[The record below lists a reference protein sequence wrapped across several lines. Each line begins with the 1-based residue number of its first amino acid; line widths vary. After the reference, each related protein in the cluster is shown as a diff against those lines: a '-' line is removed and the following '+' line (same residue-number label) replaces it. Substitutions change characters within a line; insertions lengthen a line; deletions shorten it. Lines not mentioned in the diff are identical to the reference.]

1 MTDKILLVD
10 DDANLLAATR
20 RPLRKKFELETAR
33 SGADGLHALN
43 TNGPFAV
50 VISDMRMP
58 EMNGLEFLKQVK
70 TSAPDTVRMILT
82 GIANQNTAVEA
93 VNEGNVFR
101 FLNKPCSSES
111 LSRAIE
117 AGLQQ
122 YHLIR
127 AERDLLERTLAG
139 SVKVLIDVLSLVDP
153 AAFGTSARLR
163 QRTRQLAA
171 CLNLRNVWELE
182 LAAMLSP
189 IGQLT
194 LPQEVRAKLQIGDAL
209 TSAEQE
215 MVRAAPE
222 ISRNLIANVP
232 RLNNVSRIVYYQNKG
247 YDGSGFPDDGL
258 AGSEIPLGAR
268 LLKILIDLEA
278 ATQGGDPGEIA
289 FTRLEGR
296 AECYD
301 PEILAAARAQLLAT
315 PDTTMEAKGSQRD
328 LTISWLFPGDLLA
341 SDIETEHGQLIL
353 SAGHEIT
360 WALMERLRNL
370 HKITRLKEPVRV
382 LRPAP

>member
-20 RPLRKKFELETAR
+20 RRLRKKFELETAR

-58 EMNGLEFLKQVK
+58 EMDGLEFLKQVK
-70 TSAPDTVRMILT
+70 TSAPDTVRMVLT
-82 GIANQNTAVEA
+82 GIADPNTAVEA
-93 VNEGNVFR
+93 VNEGNIFR
-101 FLNKPCSSES
+101 ILNKPCSSES

-171 CLNLRNVWELE
+171 
-182 LAAMLSP
+182 A
-189 IGQLT
+189 
-194 LPQEVRAKLQIGDAL
+194 PQRAPDLGAGGGSEVRRTI
-209 TSAEQE
+209 
-215 MVRAAPE
+215 R
-222 ISRNLIANVP
+222 
-232 RLNNVSRIVYYQNKG
+232 RICEWPK
-247 YDGSGFPDDGL
+247 
-258 AGSEIPLGAR
+258 
-268 LLKILIDLEA
+268 
-278 ATQGGDPGEIA
+278 
-289 FTRLEGR
+289 
-296 AECYD
+296 
-301 PEILAAARAQLLAT
+301 
-315 PDTTMEAKGSQRD
+315 
-328 LTISWLFPGDLLA
+328 
-341 SDIETEHGQLIL
+341 
-353 SAGHEIT
+353 
-360 WALMERLRNL
+360 
-370 HKITRLKEPVRV
+370 
-382 LRPAP
+382 

>member
-1 MTDKILLVD
+1 
-10 DDANLLAATR
+10 
-20 RPLRKKFELETAR
+20 
-33 SGADGLHALN
+33 
-43 TNGPFAV
+43 
-50 VISDMRMP
+50 
-58 EMNGLEFLKQVK
+58 
-70 TSAPDTVRMILT
+70 
-82 GIANQNTAVEA
+82 
-93 VNEGNVFR
+93 
-101 FLNKPCSSES
+101 
-111 LSRAIE
+111 
-117 AGLQQ
+117 
-122 YHLIR
+122 
-127 AERDLLERTLAG
+127 
-139 SVKVLIDVLSLVDP
+139 
-153 AAFGTSARLR
+153 
-163 QRTRQLAA
+163 
-171 CLNLRNVWELE
+171 
-182 LAAMLSP
+182 MLSP

-247 YDGSGFPDDGL
+247 FDGSGFPDDGL

-268 LLKILIDLEA
+268 LLKVLIDLEA
-278 ATQGGDPGEIA
+278 ATQGGDPDEIA

-296 AECYD
+296 AERYD
-301 PEILAAARAQLLAT
+301 PDILAAARTQLLAT
-315 PDTTMEAKGSQRD
+315 PDATMEAKGSQRD
-328 LTISWLFPGDLLA
+328 LTISWLFPGDLLT